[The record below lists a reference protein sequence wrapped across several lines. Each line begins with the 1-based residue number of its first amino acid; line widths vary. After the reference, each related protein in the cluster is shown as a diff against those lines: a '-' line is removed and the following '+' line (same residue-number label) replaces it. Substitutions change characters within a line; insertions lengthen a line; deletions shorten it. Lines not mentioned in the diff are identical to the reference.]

1 MKVRLGLTL
10 AALAASVSCAGAPQ
24 ATAQSC
30 AFEASQSW
38 KGVDLRRHAEKD
50 AYIYVTSRVSID
62 ADGAPN
68 AYHPDN
74 TGLDHYGNAGWP
86 NESWW
91 PDVLVP
97 DPADP
102 ARPYVQP
109 DGPFKGY
116 FVTKTTLAD
125 RSSPATDPAK
135 YVDATTIPYIAFPGG
150 FVGLAGT
157 GRMGDFGYAIHLGSG
172 RASPFIVADVA
183 PRNDPLGEM
192 SLALASALSGNTAV
206 NPRNGAGAPS
216 GDIAYIVFRYSSDA
230 SAANRWPLTPDQIR
244 TRVDALLA
252 DIGGV
257 EAIRICIP

>member
-1 MKVRLGLTL
+1 MNIKHGLIL
-10 AALAASVSCAGAPQ
+10 AALAMAASCASAPQ
-24 ATAQSC
+24 ATAQTC
-30 AFEASQSW
+30 AFSPSQEW
-38 KGVDLRRHAEKD
+38 KGVALRRHAGKD
-50 AYIYVTSRVSID
+50 AYLYVTSRVSID

-68 AYHPDN
+68 AYHPEN

-102 ARPYVQP
+102 TKPYVQP

-125 RSSPATDPAK
+125 RTSPATDPAK
-135 YVDATTIPYIAFPGG
+135 YVDATAIPYIAFPGG
-150 FVGLAGT
+150 FLGLSGT
-157 GRMGDFGYAIHLGSG
+157 GRMGDLGYAIHLESG

-192 SLALASALSGNTAV
+192 SLALASALSGNATV
-206 NPRNGAGAPS
+206 NPRNGAGAPT
-216 GDIAYIVFRYSSDA
+216 GDIAYIVFRYSSEV
-230 SAANRWPLTPDQIR
+230 SAAKRWPLTADEIK
-244 TRVDALLA
+244 TRVDTLLV
-252 DIGGV
+252 DVGGA
-257 EAIRICIP
+257 EAIRACIP